1 MSLQN
6 EIMETVVNAD
16 RKKRLM
22 FAGRRLLGCAALL
35 SMPVSAGANEAAPR
49 TVWAK
54 ADIGYEQYRNDG
66 LECGMKGLAS
76 NIDNSAEV
84 KTLARASRQLES
96 IDASARAAWSQDAGQ
111 MGQTGLG
118 SVQMRN
124 GLDIAAN
131 KAIQAQAVREAARP
145 EEQYARIKEMMFQIV
160 RSCMID
166 RGYAKI
172 VLTEDQRKEY
182 GRVEGGADARRAYI
196 HKLASDP
203 HVLEAQREVA
213 AQ

>member
-1 MSLQN
+1 MEIIVNYCPKNRRRSL
-6 EIMETVVNAD
+6 D
-16 RKKRLM
+16 
-22 FAGRRLLGCAALL
+22 LGFLACTALL
-35 SMPVSAGANEAAPR
+35 CMPGSASANEAAPR

-54 ADIGYEQYRNDG
+54 AGVSYEQYRDDG

-96 IDASARAAWSQDAGQ
+96 LDMQSGSSSAQSP
-111 MGQTGLG
+111 
-118 SVQMRN
+118 N
-124 GLDIAAN
+124 GLDMATSRAM
-131 KAIQAQAVREAARP
+131 QEQVVLTAARP
-145 EEQYARIKEMMFQIV
+145 EKQYARIKEIMFHVV

-166 RGYAKI
+166 HGYAKI
-172 VLTEDQRKEY
+172 VLTEDQRKAY
-182 GRVEGGADARRAYI
+182 GEVKGGADARRAYI

-203 HVLEAQREVA
+203 HVLEKQREVA